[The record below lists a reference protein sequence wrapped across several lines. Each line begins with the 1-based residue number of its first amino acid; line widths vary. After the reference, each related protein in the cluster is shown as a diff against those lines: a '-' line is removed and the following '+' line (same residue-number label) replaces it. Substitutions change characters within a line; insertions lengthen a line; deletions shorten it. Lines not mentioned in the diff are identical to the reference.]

1 MPIFDFFTGLV
12 GRDMGIDLGTV
23 NSMVYVRGKGIV
35 LREPSVVAINRDNKD
50 ILAVGSEAKRM
61 VGRTPSS
68 IVAIKP
74 LRDGVISDFDITQ
87 KMLRHFINKVH
98 RFNFFARPRVIIC
111 VPSGITGVE
120 RRAVIE
126 AAEQSGVRAVYIL
139 EEPMAAAIG
148 TELPV
153 SEPIGHMIVDIG
165 GGTTEIAVISL
176 GGIVVS
182 QSIRIAGNEMDEAI
196 INMLKRDHNLLIGET
211 TAEAIKIE
219 IGSAFTQNEEETVE
233 ARGRDLVTGLPKS
246 IILSSKDVR
255 DALDET
261 LNAIT
266 SAIVETFDKTPPELI
281 ADIYDN
287 GIMMVGGGSLLKGMS
302 DRLKHHTKCEILT
315 TENPLEAVVLG
326 AGKCIENFELFKD
339 LISHERGV

>member
-1 MPIFDFFTGLV
+1 MSIFDFFTGLV

-87 KMLRHFINKVH
+87 KMLRHFVNKVH
-98 RFNFFARPRVIIC
+98 KFSFFARPRVIIC

-126 AAEQSGVRAVYIL
+126 AAEQSGVRAAYIL

-148 TELPV
+148 TDLPV
-153 SEPIGHMIVDIG
+153 SEPIGNMIVDIG

-176 GGIVVS
+176 GGIVVI

-211 TAEAIKIE
+211 TAEVIKIE
-219 IGSAFTQNEEETVE
+219 IGSAFPQEEEETVE
-233 ARGRDLVTGLPKS
+233 VRGRDLVTGLPKS
-246 IILSSKDVR
+246 MTLSSKDVR
-255 DALDET
+255 DALNET
-261 LNAIT
+261 LNIIVNAV
-266 SAIVETFDKTPPELI
+266 VETFDKTPPELI
-281 ADIYDN
+281 ADIYNN
-287 GIMMVGGGSLLKGMS
+287 GIMMVGGASLLKGMS
-302 DRLKHHTKCEILT
+302 DRLKQHTKCEILT
-315 TENPLEAVVLG
+315 TENPLEAVALG
-326 AGKCIENFELFKD
+326 AGRCVENFELFKR
-339 LISHERGV
+339 LISYERGV